1 MFDFTK
7 PIEDLIDQLESE
19 ITSLREDHSEGNH
32 RFGTDPIR
40 INRKTYAQAL
50 AAAKTE
56 SAFQAVISDALRQ
69 NSYLQDNRIQD
80 EGMDHIAKE
89 LDRAYLQREKDNETC
104 LEINEALWSS
114 FTSQAR
120 CMGLIS
126 NYSSPDSYLSWKELH
141 AEYQTEMQDQLAE
154 ELKHSLEFE
163 LVKCLNQDFLS
174 QANH

>member
-19 ITSLREDHSEGNH
+19 ITSLGR
-32 RFGTDPIR
+32 TT
-40 INRKTYAQAL
+40 RKAIIGSALTPYASIEKHAQAL

-69 NSYLQDNRIQD
+69 NSYLQDNCIQD

-89 LDRAYLQREKDNETC
+89 LTEPISNGENNEIC

-120 CMGLIS
+120 GMGLIS

-163 LVKCLNQDFLS
+163 LVKCLNQDFLW